1 MLTRPNPDKRIILV
15 DGRRISL
22 SSTLSLTFLH
32 SVTEQQNESSPLFID
47 EMQMMSNTG
56 DEDPYDP
63 DAAAEL
69 FFAQQRA
76 REEAQSKLPTDDWI
90 RLIMLK
96 DAKIKMKKGND
107 GTVISTFSSPPESFM
122 SRLVTTMPPP
132 PLNNADGMIVLNT
145 SDTFFTSTNAA
156 DAEDGEGEM
165 QLTPGENAA
174 RRRIMEVLVQQLEE
188 EMMLGSSK
196 KESTTVEFA

>member
-1 MLTRPNPDKRIILV
+1 
-15 DGRRISL
+15 
-22 SSTLSLTFLH
+22 
-32 SVTEQQNESSPLFID
+32 
-47 EMQMMSNTG
+47 
-56 DEDPYDP
+56 
-63 DAAAEL
+63 
-69 FFAQQRA
+69 
-76 REEAQSKLPTDDWI
+76 
-90 RLIMLK
+90 
-96 DAKIKMKKGND
+96 
-107 GTVISTFSSPPESFM
+107 M